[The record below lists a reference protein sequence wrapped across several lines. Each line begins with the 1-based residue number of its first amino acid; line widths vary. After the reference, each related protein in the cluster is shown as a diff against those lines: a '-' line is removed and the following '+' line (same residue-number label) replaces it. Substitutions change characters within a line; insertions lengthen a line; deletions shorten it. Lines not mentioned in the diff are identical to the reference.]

1 MSEPNQ
7 PESHSNLVNP
17 YEASFVEARG
27 VEQDFVP
34 STNPNDATYNIVTD
48 MVTGVNV
55 RMSDNLFQAVFIL
68 VSVLLGATIGVT
80 VALIYGDTQ
89 FPWLAGALAG
99 SFAGLIIGVLAS
111 GMVLMI
117 YRGWRHWKGR
127 HD

>member
-89 FPWLAGALAG
+89 FPWLAGALVG